1 MASPLP
7 PLNAVVAFEAAAR
20 HLSISHA
27 ATELYVT
34 HGAISKQIRTLE
46 SFLGCE
52 LFVREHRRISLTPEG
67 SRYLPHVQSALQ
79 TLGSATSELKQH
91 RAGSGTLSI
100 NVLPSLSIQWL
111 IPRLEEFRNRH
122 PRLFVDLSIG
132 DFDVDFR
139 RQTYDIAIRSG
150 TQPPAD
156 CRHIKLMDEEMCLV
170 CSPML
175 AAQLSAPEDLNRMTL
190 LKHTS
195 RPSNWRDWA
204 LQAGVSLTTEE
215 KFGVEH
221 FYMLAQA
228 VASGMGVAL
237 IPRFFIEPQLA
248 DGSLVIPF
256 DIPYRSQYSYYL
268 LTPRL
273 GSGNA
278 AKTQAFIDWMLE
290 LFAPYRITPEVSQ
303 TAPDNKLPALD
314 GTDT

>member
-1 MASPLP
+1 MPASLP

-20 HLSISHA
+20 LSSISLA
-27 ATELYVT
+27 ANELYVT
-34 HGAISKQIRTLE
+34 HGAISKQIKALE

-52 LFVREHRRISLTPEG
+52 LFIREHRKITLTREG
-67 SRYLPHVQSALQ
+67 SQYLPHVQSALQ
-79 TLGSATSELKQH
+79 TLNVATADLKQH
-91 RAGSGTLSI
+91 NARSGNLSI

-111 IPRLEEFRNRH
+111 IPRLEEFRSRN

-132 DFDVDFR
+132 DFEVDFR
-139 RQTYDIAIRSG
+139 RQHYDIAIRSG
-150 TQPPAD
+150 INPPED

-170 CSPML
+170 CAPAL
-175 AAQLSAPEDLNRMTL
+175 AQELHTLDDLNRVTL

-204 LQAGVSLTTEE
+204 KQAGVKLTVEE

-256 DIPYRSQYSYYL
+256 DIPYHSQYSYYL
-268 LTPRL
+268 LTPGHL
-273 GSGNA
+273 QSGDPDGRI
-278 AKTQAFIDWMLE
+278 TAFTDWILE
-290 LFAPYRITPEVSQ
+290 LFAPYR
-303 TAPDNKLPALD
+303 L
-314 GTDT
+314 G